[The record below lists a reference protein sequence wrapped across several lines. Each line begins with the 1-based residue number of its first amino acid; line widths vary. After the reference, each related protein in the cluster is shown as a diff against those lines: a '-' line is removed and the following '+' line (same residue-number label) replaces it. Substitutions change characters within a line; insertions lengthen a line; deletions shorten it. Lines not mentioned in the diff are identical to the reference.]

1 MLLKLKLV
9 LLSCLLTLPSVAAAQ
24 NHNVI
29 ITGFGF
35 FPQVTYVKPGD
46 MVYFKNDAGFTHRLS
61 GGQNTRNPWSVVVEP
76 YQTVAMRVTLPAGL
90 CSAARGYRPS
100 VPTPCSGHADCALM
114 GEEAAL
120 GADGFDCG
128 FFLIAPHVLYRDRRH
143 PAPELYAPL
152 TGPHGWRFGPKKV
165 AARPAAQSAAEP
177 AASPRPTSPPCLAT

>member
-76 YQTVAMRVTLPAGL
+76 YQTVAMRVTGLTDSTYNSVTFPLIPAVF
-90 CSAARGYRPS
+90 S
-100 VPTPCSGHADCALM
+100 
-114 GEEAAL
+114 
-120 GADGFDCG
+120 FDE
-128 FFLIAPHVLYRDRRH
+128 P
-143 PAPELYAPL
+143 
-152 TGPHGWRFGPKKV
+152 
-165 AARPAAQSAAEP
+165 PAA
-177 AASPRPTSPPCLAT
+177 ATAD